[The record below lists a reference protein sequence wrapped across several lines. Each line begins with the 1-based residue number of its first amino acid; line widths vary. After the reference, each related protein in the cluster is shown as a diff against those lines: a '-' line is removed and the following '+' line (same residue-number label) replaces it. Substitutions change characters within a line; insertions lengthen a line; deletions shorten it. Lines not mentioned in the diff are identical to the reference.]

1 MERIWTM
8 DKSMLFAAAASA
20 LTFAG
25 CVSYT
30 GISDV
35 GDDLVDEANQPYA
48 GAAQKAYIA
57 RLNAPARPVVIREAP
72 GMGLFLNPTAS
83 GHPLCQDLN
92 VRKELAVAFKGQL
105 RDKVAGMKDFKL
117 VDEAAP
123 VISVVA
129 EGDLPPPQNYVMT
142 YNITSIELRE
152 GAVGNLAAGLIG
164 RSVGGNAGQMVA
176 DQRSWDAIAK
186 VEVRLFKPNGTDCIF
201 SFVGD
206 GVFSTVVGAYN
217 SVTKDLLLG
226 AVSAAVDSA
235 MADYIVKFGP
245 PIYVT
250 DTCQNGRFARLSVG
264 SKFGVLGG
272 QRVEFYRNKVRAG
285 LAGQEE
291 SSRQVVG
298 TGVVGGSQ
306 APVENDGA
314 WVLVNDYD
322 ESRRTVFRWTSARI
336 LPSANK

>member
-1 MERIWTM
+1 MKKTGTIAIAVLAVIAVVFAILFFTGNG
-8 DKSMLFAAAASA
+8 DKSSLTKLKETLETEKNELAAKVETLTADASKAAEEAAASLKAVTDEKDA
-20 LTFAG
+20 L
-25 CVSYT
+25 
-30 GISDV
+30 
-35 GDDLVDEANQPYA
+35 
-48 GAAQKAYIA
+48 AAQVETLTADASKAA
-57 RLNAPARPVVIREAP
+57 E
-72 GMGLFLNPTAS
+72 
-83 GHPLCQDLN
+83 
-92 VRKELAVAFKGQL
+92 
-105 RDKVAGMKDFKL
+105 
-117 VDEAAP
+117 EAAANLKA
-123 VISVVA
+123 VTDEKDALAAQVETLTADAAKAA
-129 EGDLPPPQNYVMT
+129 E
-142 YNITSIELRE
+142 E
-152 GAVGNLAAGLIG
+152 AAAGLKT
-164 RSVGGNAGQMVA
+164 V
-176 DQRSWDAIAK
+176 
-186 VEVRLFKPNGTDCIF
+186 TDE
-201 SFVGD
+201 
-206 GVFSTVVGAYN
+206 
-217 SVTKDLLLG
+217 KDLLLG
-226 AVSAAVDSA
+226 AVSAAVNNA
-235 MADYIVKFGP
+235 MEDYVVKFGP

>member
-1 MERIWTM
+1 
-8 DKSMLFAAAASA
+8 MLFAAAASA

-117 VDEAAP
+117 VDEATP

-129 EGDLPPPQNYVMT
+129 EGELPPPQNYVMT
-142 YNITSIELRE
+142 YNVTSIELRE
-152 GAVGNLAAGLIG
+152 NAAGSLTTGLIG
-164 RSVGGNAGQMVA
+164 RGVGGSSGQLVA
-176 DQRSWDAIAK
+176 NQKFWDAIAK
-186 VEVRLFKPNGTDCIF
+186 VEVRLFKPNGTECIF
-201 SFVGD
+201 SFVGEGTYTKMVD
-206 GVFSTVVGAYN
+206 AYN
-217 SVTKDLLLG
+217 PLSKELLLG
-226 AVSAAVDSA
+226 AISVAADNA

-250 DTCQNGRFARLSVG
+250 DTCQNGQFARISVG
-264 SKFGVLGG
+264 SRFGVRGG
-272 QRVEFYRNKVRAG
+272 QRVEFYRNRVRAG
-285 LAGQEE
+285 VTGQQEV
-291 SSRQVVG
+291 SRQIVG
-298 TGVVGGSQ
+298 TGVVGGMQ
-306 APVENDGA
+306 APIEDDGA
-314 WVLVNDYD
+314 WVFVNDYD
-322 ESRRTVFRWTSARI
+322 DSNRTVFRWTSARI
-336 LPSANK
+336 LPSAN